1 MKSHLL
7 YQIQLKLSFHL
18 CLHIITGHGQ
28 LILQYLKPPLVILI
42 LLQLVLQPWTLF
54 LYPSL
59 SASKKHYGCWFRAKS
74 QAQILCVSSHSSFLH
89 QFTSLPFFT
98 FWSFL
103 FFPFTASLP
112 IISTYYCY
120 ICHWHSLF
128 FTNNIFLSLKKRMEE
143 LLNCHPIIYNHH
155 LLLVY

>member
-1 MKSHLL
+1 MVLVNFSSSN
-7 YQIQLKLSFHL
+7 ISIPSFSE
-18 CLHIITGHGQ
+18 
-28 LILQYLKPPLVILI
+28 
-42 LLQLVLQPWTLF
+42 LQLPF
-54 LYPSL
+54 HGPSF
-59 SASKKHYGCWFRAKS
+59 SIPHSTHQKKPYGCWFQAKS
-74 QAQILCVSSHSSFLH
+74 QAQILCAFSHSSFLH

-103 FFPFTASLP
+103 FFPFTTSLP
-112 IISTYYCY
+112 IISTHYCY
-120 ICHWHSLF
+120 ICHWHNLF